1 MANFFFEQTE
11 LEGAILI
18 TPFFAGDNR
27 GGFTKIFEKDI
38 YREGGIDFSLNE
50 TFLSVSSK
58 NVIRGMHF
66 QLNRPQAKIVNVT
79 KGAVYDI
86 IVDLRPD
93 SKTYKQWRGFTLS
106 QDNHKALFI
115 PRGFAH
121 GFLALEDETHMLYLC
136 DGPYDKET
144 DTGIRFDDPDLNIQ
158 WPVEDLD
165 KCIHS
170 ARDLQLMSF
179 REYENNRMRL

>member
-1 MANFFFEQTE
+1 MANFVFEPTE

-50 TFLSVSSK
+50 IFLSVSSK

-79 KGAVYDI
+79 KGSVYDI

-93 SKTYKQWRGFTLS
+93 SKT
-106 QDNHKALFI
+106 
-115 PRGFAH
+115 
-121 GFLALEDETHMLYLC
+121 
-136 DGPYDKET
+136 
-144 DTGIRFDDPDLNIQ
+144 
-158 WPVEDLD
+158 
-165 KCIHS
+165 
-170 ARDLQLMSF
+170 
-179 REYENNRMRL
+179 